1 MKHTTQRGIA
11 LLIAVLISAVAIAV
25 GAAIYSIVQKQL
37 ILTGLSR
44 DSQFAFYAADSAAE
58 CALYWDNRYGYFA
71 ATTTIPG
78 SPAICSNNTLAVTR
92 PGNATYPYIS
102 TFQYDTNGLCAV
114 VSVVKCDGTI
124 TDPVHGTCVS
134 SGSSIHTTIIAYGY
148 NVACSA
154 TSSSLRVLQRAVRL
168 NY

>member
-1 MKHTTQRGIA
+1 MKKHSQQGIA
-11 LLIAVLISAVAIAV
+11 LLIAVLISAIAIAV
-25 GAAIYSIVQKQL
+25 GAAIYGIVQKQL

-58 CALYWDNRYGYFA
+58 CALYWDNRFGYFA
-71 ATTTIPG
+71 NTGSTPSTPATCSSSTLSVTWPG
-78 SPAICSNNTLAVTR
+78 SY
-92 PGNATYPYIS
+92 TYPYVS
-102 TFQYDTNGLCAV
+102 TFQYDTNNLCAV
-114 VSVVKCDGTI
+114 VSVVKCDGNI

-134 SGSSIHTTIIAYGY
+134 NGSSIHTSIIAYGY
-148 NVACSA
+148 NVPCSA